1 MKRLLPLIL
10 LCGWAASLPL
20 FAQPDL
26 TPWNI
31 RSAND
36 DGTVEFDIE
45 SGEVVARNGVIVTYQ
60 AKDGRQAEL
69 QADNINLN
77 QQTGEVM
84 AQGNVF
90 LRGEGQSWVGER
102 IQYNFKTKDISTGSF
117 RTGYAPIYAGG
128 LNLQASVSNN
138 VYTATNAMVT
148 IDDLAKPYYR
158 VEAKELILVPGEYV
172 KAKRAKIYLG
182 KTPIFYLPSY
192 YLSLKQH
199 ERFWVTDPGYRS
211 LWGTYLMTEYNWL
224 VSDNLHTAMHF
235 DYRSRRGVGIG
246 PDISLDLGRYGRT
259 EVRGYYTRD
268 DSPHLNAGGR
278 QMDKNRHRIHFTYEV
293 DVRTNFTV
301 KAVVREQSDPFILRD
316 FFEWEYQENTQP
328 NSFLEAEYLW
338 RNFSLN
344 ALVSP
349 RINDFFERVERLPD
363 VQFTGLRQQL
373 GNTPLFYESQS
384 SAGYLKHEFIDNST
398 PSFAATRIDTYH
410 QVLLP
415 KTYMG
420 WLNITPRVGQRYTYY
435 GETEGGFAGPEM
447 NRWVF
452 NTGMEASF
460 KLSRTWL
467 DLELPWFKSTGL
479 RHIMEPSLN
488 YVFVPSPNMTPSELP
503 QFDSIIPTLRLLP
516 LDYPDFNA
524 IDSVDS
530 ENTLRF
536 GLRNLFQTKREEQTD
551 TLLAW
556 NLFTDWRLRTRPDQ
570 DTFSDAFSDID
581 FKPRDWLTLTS
592 ETRYDIDQGQFNL
605 ADHRVVVSP
614 GDRWSLSI
622 GHRYLRTVPGL
633 GVGNN
638 LILGSWYYRLN
649 ENWGFNTRQVFEARN
664 GTAQE
669 QSYSIYRD
677 FRSWVGSLVFR
688 LRDFQGGT
696 DDFTVAAT
704 FSAKAFPRIR
714 QGEDRDH
721 PNYLIS
727 GR

>member
-1 MKRLLPLIL
+1 MKRLLSLL
-10 LCGWAASLPL
+10 VLCGWAVSIPVYG
-20 FAQPDL
+20 QPEL
-26 TPWNI
+26 SPWNI
-31 RSAND
+31 RSAD
-36 DGTVEFDIE
+36 DNGAIEFDIDT
-45 SGEVVARNGVIVTYQ
+45 GEVVARNGVIVSYQ
-60 AKDGRQAEL
+60 GKDGREAEL
-69 QADNINLN
+69 QADRVTLN
-77 QQTGEVM
+77 QQTGEIE
-84 AQGNVF
+84 AAGSVF
-90 LRGEGQSWVGER
+90 LRAEGQSWVGDR
-102 IQYNFKTKDISTGSF
+102 LQYNFKTKDIKTGSF
-117 RTGYAPIYAGG
+117 RTGYAPIFAGG
-128 LNLQASVSNN
+128 LQLQASISNN

-172 KAKRAKIYLG
+172 KAKKATVYIG

-211 LWGTYLMTEYNWL
+211 LWGTYLMAEYNWL
-224 VSDNLHTAMHF
+224 VSDRLHTAMHLDF
-235 DYRSRRGVGIG
+235 RTRRGIGLG
-246 PDISLDLGRYGRT
+246 PDIKLDLGRYGRT
-259 EVRGYYTRD
+259 EVRAYYTRD
-268 DSPHLNAGGR
+268 GSPELNAGGR
-278 QMDKNRHRIHFTYEV
+278 QMDGDRHRIHFTYEV

-301 KAVVREQSDPFILRD
+301 KAVLREQGDPFILRD

-328 NSFLEAEYLW
+328 SSFVEAEYLW
-338 RNFSLN
+338 RNYTLN
-344 ALVSP
+344 ALVTP
-349 RINDFFERVERLPD
+349 RVNDFFERVERLPD
-363 VQFTGLRQQL
+363 LQVTGLRQQL

-384 SAGYLKHEFIDNST
+384 SAAYLKHEFIDNSQQ
-398 PSFAATRIDTYH
+398 PFAATRLDTYH

-452 NTGMEASF
+452 NTGVEASF

-467 DLELPWFKSTGL
+467 ELELPQFKSKGL

-488 YVFVPSPNMTPSELP
+488 YAFVPSPNMMPTELP

-570 DTFSDAFSDID
+570 DSFSDAYSDLD

-592 ETRYDIDQGQFNL
+592 ETRYDLDDGRFNL
-605 ADHRVVVSP
+605 ADHRAILSP
-614 GDRWSLSI
+614 GDRWSLSL
-622 GHRYLRTVPGL
+622 GHRYVRTAPRL
-633 GVGNN
+633 GVGHN
-638 LILGSWYYRLN
+638 LILGSWYYRMN
-649 ENWGFNTRQVFEARN
+649 ENWGFNVRQVFEARN
-664 GTAQE
+664 GASQE

-677 FRSWVGSLVFR
+677 FRSWVGALVFR
-688 LRDFQGGT
+688 LRDSEGGT

-704 FSAKAFPRIR
+704 FSSKAFPRVR
-714 QGEDRDH
+714 LGQDRDNT
-721 PNYLIS
+721 NYLIS